1 MFTISVKGVYGLTA
15 VIELAMNYNNGP
27 MQIRDIAEAHS
38 IPRHYLEQL
47 LVILKKAGIVE
58 SYRGPHGGYALA
70 KDPKHIKV
78 VDVMSNLEGKLE
90 VVPEQKKNGMLN
102 FFWSR
107 LEREIGEELDMSVE
121 EIILEKQALD
131 SSPMY
136 NI

>member
-107 LEREIGEELDMSVE
+107 LEREIGGELDMSVE

>member
-1 MFTISVKGVYGLTA
+1 MFTVSAKGAYGLTA

-27 MQIRDIAEAHS
+27 IQIRDIAEAHS
-38 IPRHYLEQL
+38 IPQHYLEQL

-58 SYRGPHGGYALA
+58 SYRGSNGGYALA
-70 KDPKHIKV
+70 KDPKQINV
-78 VDVMSNLEGKLE
+78 VDVMSSLEGKLE
-90 VVPEQKKNGMLN
+90 VVPEQKKNGVLH

-107 LEREIGEELDMSVE
+107 LEREIGEALNMSVE

-131 SSPMY
+131 RSPMY